1 VPSDRRLRLVARV
14 VATVSVAGLSLFAV
28 HLLRR
33 PAEATFHRL
42 EAHSPTPDSA
52 LYAAREWHPAIT
64 ALSAVTEMGGHP
76 TRKDRVEL
84 YSRSA
89 FVFDLD
95 SGEVLLERAPDNRQP
110 VASLT
115 KLVTSLAMASA
126 VPDLDRRICVDHQL
140 YPSRNG
146 ARSHLSTGDCYT
158 GWDLLGATLVASDNR
173 AAFGL
178 QVVSGL
184 SYDDFV
190 ARMGE
195 VASEIGMSQ
204 SDWADPAG
212 LEDDNLSTARDM
224 ARAAVAVATHPT
236 LAYAATAATWSLEE
250 LTGGRFRTLFSTD
263 HMAGRSDLEILAAK
277 TGYTGTAGYCFAGVF
292 RAVSGRTLVI
302 SVLGSPRKGGR
313 WRDVEHILD
322 VFG

>member
-1 VPSDRRLRLVARV
+1 VPSDRRLRLAART
-14 VATVSVAGLSLFAV
+14 VATVTVAGLSLLAIR
-28 HLLRR
+28 LLQT

-52 LYAAREWHPAIT
+52 LYAAAEWHPAIEG
-64 ALSAVTEMGGHP
+64 LSAVTEMAGHP
-76 TRKDRVEL
+76 ARKERIEL
-84 YSRSA
+84 NSRSV

-95 SGEVLLERAPDNRQP
+95 AGEVLLERAPDNRQP

-126 VPDLDRRICVDHQL
+126 TPDLDTRICVDRQL
-140 YPSRNG
+140 YPSRSG

-173 AAFGL
+173 AAYGL

-184 SYDDFV
+184 SYEDFV
-190 ARMGE
+190 SRMGE
-195 VASEIGMSQ
+195 VAFEIGMSQ
-204 SDWADPAG
+204 SNWADPAG

-236 LAYAATAATWSLEE
+236 LAYAATAATWSFRE
-250 LTGGRFRTLFSTD
+250 LTRGRVRTLFSTD
-263 HMAGRSDLEILAAK
+263 HMAGRPDLEVLAAK
-277 TGYTGTAGYCFAGVF
+277 TGYTDTAGYCFAGVF
-292 RAVSGRTLVI
+292 RVPSGRTLVI

-313 WRDVEHILD
+313 WRDVEHLLD
-322 VFG
+322 IFG